1 MTEVPLPSL
10 AGQTIAFVSNTSW
23 YLYKFRRNT
32 IRALRDRGAKVICI
46 APKDSS
52 SPHLTE
58 ELGAAYVH
66 FGLDINGSNPLR
78 EAVSLARL
86 TMTLARYRPDFV
98 FNFNLKPNIYSGI
111 ACRLLQLP
119 YANNVTGLGL
129 TVSSGSLLAKL
140 TGNLF
145 AISNR
150 GAAQIFVQNPDDLA
164 FLEQRNWLGHSTVT
178 QIPGSGVDLDWF
190 SAQEPAPQPLTFLM
204 VARIQADKGAR
215 EFVSAARQVHHRR
228 PETRFVMVGST
239 EHANRTAIT
248 EEELDLW
255 RREGVVEIPGY
266 SGDVRPWLAECHA
279 LVLPS
284 HGGEGIPR
292 VVLEAAASARP
303 AIVSDVSGC
312 RHAVTDGRTGYIC
325 LPKNSEALADAM
337 GKFASL
343 REEERNAMGQAARAL
358 AEERFS
364 EEIVI
369 DAYLDCLATLTTS
382 SNKRK

>member
-1 MTEVPLPSL
+1 MTKAPAPSL
-10 AGQTIAFVSNTSW
+10 SGQTIALVGNTSW

-52 SPHLTE
+52 SPYLTE
-58 ELGAAYVH
+58 ELGAEYVH
-66 FGLDINGSNPLR
+66 FGLDLDGSNPLR
-78 EAVSLARL
+78 EVVSLARL

-111 ACRLLQLP
+111 ACRLLRLP

-145 AISNR
+145 AISNK
-150 GAAQIFVQNPDDLA
+150 GAARIFTQNPDDLA
-164 FLEQRNWLGHSTVT
+164 FLEQRGWLGHSTVT

-190 SAQEPAPQPLTFLM
+190 SAQEPAPLPLIFLM
-204 VARIQADKGAR
+204 VARLQADKGAR
-215 EFVSAARQVHHRR
+215 EFVSAARQVHRR
-228 PETRFVMVGST
+228 KPETRFLLVGSN

-248 EEELDLW
+248 GEELDLW
-255 RREGVVEIPGY
+255 CREGVVEIPGY
-266 SGDVRPWLAECHA
+266 SGDIRPWLAECHA

-312 RHAVTDGRTGYIC
+312 RHAVIDGRTGYIC

-337 GKFASL
+337 EKFASL
-343 REEERNAMGQAARAL
+343 RQEDRDAMGQAARAL

-369 DAYLDCLATLTTS
+369 DAYLDCLAPLTT
-382 SNKRK
+382 